1 MLKFKHF
8 WNYHSISPNQLTIS
22 FCWFKFTWMCFTNFH
37 EKHRQLRV
45 GGSCLWSPT
54 KTWAIRE
61 VWQLLGSS
69 QEEEEEQ
76 QHNPMWVARPGAVLL
91 PILLGKI
98 WNSWWNA
105 WWNSCRSITARYFI
119 RILCDQW
126 IFRTVLGKYQWLNGR
141 RISLLSTPKLPC
153 EYTRYSFCLGL
164 RVIYYQTYLLSEP
177 VICNWQDVWIGA
189 RYSGSG
195 CTAKFEGLKRNLRWN
210 PLEISNQGIISWVIS
225 TNPIYNQG

>member
-69 QEEEEEQ
+69 QKKKKNNNTIRCELHVPEQ
-76 QHNPMWVARPGAVLL
+76 YYYP
-91 PILLGKI
+91 
-98 WNSWWNA
+98 
-105 WWNSCRSITARYFI
+105 SCWEKFGTHGEMRDEIHADPS
-119 RILCDQW
+119 
-126 IFRTVLGKYQWLNGR
+126 R
-141 RISLLSTPKLPC
+141 RAT
-153 EYTRYSFCLGL
+153 SFESS
-164 RVIYYQTYLLSEP
+164 VI
-177 VICNWQDVWIGA
+177 
-189 RYSGSG
+189 SGS
-195 CTAKFEGLKRNLRWN
+195 FERFWESKNFITQHSQATMW
-210 PLEISNQGIISWVIS
+210 
-225 TNPIYNQG
+225 IY

>member
-1 MLKFKHF
+1 MLKWKHF

-22 FCWFKFTWMCFTNFH
+22 FLWFKFTWMWYTNFH

-61 VWQLLGSS
+61 VAPVIALPGCSTTTHLAGKDFGNHGEMRDEIHADPSRRATSFESSVISGSFERFWES
-69 QEEEEEQ
+69 MSGWMVVEF
-76 QHNPMWVARPGAVLL
+76 HY
-91 PILLGKI
+91 PI
-98 WNSWWNA
+98 
-105 WWNSCRSITARYFI
+105 
-119 RILCDQW
+119 
-126 IFRTVLGKYQWLNGR
+126 
-141 RISLLSTPKLPC
+141 TPKLPC

-164 RVIYYQTYLLSEP
+164 RVIYYQPYLFSEP

-189 RYSGSG
+189 PYSGSG

-210 PLEISNQGIISWVIS
+210 LLEISNQKSFHGWFQQILYITKGKLPFFIWSPQ
-225 TNPIYNQG
+225 N

>member
-1 MLKFKHF
+1 
-8 WNYHSISPNQLTIS
+8 
-22 FCWFKFTWMCFTNFH
+22 
-37 EKHRQLRV
+37 
-45 GGSCLWSPT
+45 
-54 KTWAIRE
+54 
-61 VWQLLGSS
+61 
-69 QEEEEEQ
+69 
-76 QHNPMWVARPGAVLL
+76 MWVARPGAVLL

-126 IFRTVLGKYQWLNGR
+126 IFRTVLGKYQWLNDR

-189 RYSGSG
+189 RYSGIWVHGQVWRSQ
-195 CTAKFEGLKRNLRWN
+195 AQPPVESAR
-210 PLEISNQGIISWVIS
+210 ISNQKSFHGWFQHILYITKGKLPFFIWS
-225 TNPIYNQG
+225 PKNQGTQCLLCHCSFQHVLHIDLPMNSSLFLRILYCR